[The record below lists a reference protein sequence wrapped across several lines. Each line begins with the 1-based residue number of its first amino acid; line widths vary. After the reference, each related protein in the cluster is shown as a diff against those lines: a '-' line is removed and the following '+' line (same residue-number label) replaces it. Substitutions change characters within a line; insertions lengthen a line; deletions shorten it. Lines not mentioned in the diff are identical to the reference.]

1 MTCARYTKDPRTINA
16 NLWPAL
22 PVILAVLLVAA
33 LSGCASFKEVKTFA
47 SLSADAASHEALTRD
62 YIGTLDRRKQYQP
75 SKFQGDLEPQKVRR
89 EAQRASLDLLQQ
101 TVTDYMQ
108 GLGGLAS
115 GEIRTYDKSL
125 KDLSTNLN
133 KVTLLDN
140 NEKEAIGVLST
151 LLARAVTATYRLH
164 ELKKLIRDGNQ
175 PLQDV
180 INATR
185 RIVKKGIVADLQV
198 ESTLVERYYDNFML
212 APDNP
217 VEPVAMALAREARV
231 EALGRVDNRIRSA
244 QSYDA
249 VLEKISEGH
258 QYLYDHRDVI
268 GNDEFGQQLKPY
280 IDELRAAYRNLL
292 DISR

>member
-75 SKFQGDLEPQKVRR
+75 SKFQGDLEAQKVRR

-115 GEIRTYDKSL
+115 GEIRTYDKISVPI
-125 KDLSTNLN
+125 ST
-133 KVTLLDN
+133 K
-140 NEKEAIGVLST
+140 
-151 LLARAVTATYRLH
+151 
-164 ELKKLIRDGNQ
+164 
-175 PLQDV
+175 
-180 INATR
+180 
-185 RIVKKGIVADLQV
+185 
-198 ESTLVERYYDNFML
+198 
-212 APDNP
+212 
-217 VEPVAMALAREARV
+217 
-231 EALGRVDNRIRSA
+231 
-244 QSYDA
+244 
-249 VLEKISEGH
+249 
-258 QYLYDHRDVI
+258 
-268 GNDEFGQQLKPY
+268 
-280 IDELRAAYRNLL
+280 
-292 DISR
+292 